1 MYKRQKKLRDF
12 DIDFSSDIKT
22 VTTEIA
28 ITERI
33 LSNGNLL
40 MDLALPDQTLAVMV
54 KRENSYFVPTGKTI
68 LKEND
73 KLLIITD
80 NHEALVETYKN
91 LGIEDA

>member
-1 MYKRQKKLRDF
+1 MPRKIKKLRDF

-54 KRENSYFVPTGKTI
+54 KRENIYFVPTGKTI

-91 LGIEDA
+91 LGIEDV